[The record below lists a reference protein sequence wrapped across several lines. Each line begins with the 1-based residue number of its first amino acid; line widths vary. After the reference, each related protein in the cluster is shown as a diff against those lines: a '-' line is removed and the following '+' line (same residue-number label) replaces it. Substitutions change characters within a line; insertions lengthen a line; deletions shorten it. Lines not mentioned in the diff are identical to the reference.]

1 MRLRVLLAL
10 LVLPLAACGG
20 GADGPTGASA
30 SCAAR
35 LRWHG
40 TDYAGVSVGAHALRP
55 VRRLGRGVV
64 PGCADT
70 GGNGRS
76 ASPSPSLS
84 LRVWRI
90 RGVSPRLAVMVEDQA
105 RTAYVSRRCRHA
117 GACREL
123 VGG

>member
-1 MRLRVLLAL
+1 MRRPVLLAL

-20 GADGPTGASA
+20 GGDPATGASA

-35 LRWHG
+35 VRWHG
-40 TDYAGVSVGAHALRP
+40 TVYAGVRVAHGVQR

-70 GGNGRS
+70 AANGRPARRG
-76 ASPSPSLS
+76 ASSSVRL
-84 LRVWRI
+84 WRI
-90 RGVSPRLAVMVEDQA
+90 RGVLPRVAVMVEDQD
-105 RTAYVSRRCRHA
+105 RIAYVSRRCRHVR
-117 GACREL
+117 ACREL

>member
-1 MRLRVLLAL
+1 MRRLVLLAL

-20 GADGPTGASA
+20 GGTPPTGASA

-35 LRWHG
+35 VRSHG
-40 TDYAGVSVGAHALRP
+40 TAYAGVSVGAHALRP

-76 ASPSPSLS
+76 SPSPSLS
-84 LRVWRI
+84 VRLWRI
-90 RGVSPRLAVMVEDQA
+90 RGVSPRVAVMVEDQD
-105 RTAYVSRRCRHA
+105 RTAYVSRRCRHLR
-117 GACREL
+117 ACREL